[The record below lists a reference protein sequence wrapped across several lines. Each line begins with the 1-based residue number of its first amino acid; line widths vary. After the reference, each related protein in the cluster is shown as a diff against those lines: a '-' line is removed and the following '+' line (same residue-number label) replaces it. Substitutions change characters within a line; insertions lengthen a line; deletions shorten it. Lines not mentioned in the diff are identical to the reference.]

1 LEASGRFLN
10 ELGNLAEE
18 DLLSFPDLSVR
29 SILPFFSGDGV
40 RVLFS
45 SVAPG
50 DSIDALRVC
59 VRLISRMD
67 PVPELFRGGMA
78 GRYGNGGGLE
88 RSAYSM
94 GGIEPP
100 PSHEDAL
107 VLFGDGST
115 P

>member
-10 ELGNLAEE
+10 ELGNLDED
-18 DLLSFPDLSVR
+18 DLLSLPDLSVR
-29 SILPFFSGDGV
+29 SIRPFFSGDGV

-45 SVAPG
+45 PTARG
-50 DSIDALRVC
+50 DSIDVLRVC
-59 VRLISRMD
+59 VKLFSRTD
-67 PVPELFRGGMA
+67 PVPELLRGGRA

-94 GGIEPP
+94 GGIELRPI
-100 PSHEDAL
+100 HEPAL
-107 VLFGDGST
+107 VLFGDKGT